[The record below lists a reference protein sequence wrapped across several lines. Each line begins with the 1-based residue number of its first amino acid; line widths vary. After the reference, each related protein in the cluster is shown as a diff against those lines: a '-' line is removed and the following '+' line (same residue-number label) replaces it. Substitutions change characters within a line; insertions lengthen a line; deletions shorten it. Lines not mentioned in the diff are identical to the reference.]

1 MTAKCEAY
9 QFTFIVYGEAEEE
22 GGIETGFVVCV
33 VQLKHMISTCDRIV
47 SHCWC
52 VWMEEG
58 GVVPEVMCN
67 VGGAL
72 QLLGHVDGAQFPP
85 CAQAAHLAN
94 AQKPETELGG
104 AAHGD
109 VNARTWVGLDLATH
123 SMGAA
128 DIQNKRGILAG
139 LARN

>member
-58 GVVPEVMCN
+58 G
-67 VGGAL
+67 GGKSVFNHSPSIERAQSVEQAISTSSL
-72 QLLGHVDGAQFPP
+72 QLV
-85 CAQAAHLAN
+85 
-94 AQKPETELGG
+94 
-104 AAHGD
+104 
-109 VNARTWVGLDLATH
+109 
-123 SMGAA
+123 
-128 DIQNKRGILAG
+128 
-139 LARN
+139 

>member
-58 GVVPEVMCN
+58 GGVEGSQP
-67 VGGAL
+67 
-72 QLLGHVDGAQFPP
+72 VDGITGRKVYMHINIQTTYYTTI
-85 CAQAAHLAN
+85 CMYYAN
-94 AQKPETELGG
+94 VIA
-104 AAHGD
+104 
-109 VNARTWVGLDLATH
+109 
-123 SMGAA
+123 
-128 DIQNKRGILAG
+128 
-139 LARN
+139 